1 MIACRV
7 DMLRVCPRDI
17 YSHTVKD
24 MDRQIVASSNDR
36 KETRSTTVRLGPAV
50 LPGPIRNTIL
60 GIIHEFGYPYVAK
73 PGMVAY
79 LPGAM
84 WPPTGTRW
92 VRRSSTPGRCLLP

>member
-1 MIACRV
+1 MTAKK
-7 DMLRVCPRDI
+7 
-17 YSHTVKD
+17 H
-24 MDRQIVASSNDR
+24 DRRQYDLVQQY
-36 KETRSTTVRLGPAV
+36 